1 MKVFR
6 AIIAAGVA
14 CSFEASL
21 HAQLADGIKAI
32 VHDSVITYQEVEAL
46 TAPAAEALRR
56 QYQRTQPEVYD
67 SKLAQILNENL
78 DQLLERQL
86 IIHDFKSAG
95 YNLPEAYLDD
105 LVQER
110 IRTRYGDRA
119 KLTKTLQ
126 AEGMTYEKFRQ
137 QLRDQVIVEL
147 LRYKNVSQDII
158 VSPHKIETYY
168 LTHQDEF
175 KLEEEVKLRTIVL
188 YVPSESEVPA
198 VKRLAG
204 EILGKIKEGATFAEM
219 ATIHSQG
226 SQSKQGGDWGW
237 VEHKTLNAGLAAIA
251 FSSKLGQLS
260 GVISRAGTQTNFWV
274 CEYDSA
280 GKPTLAR
287 HYTVVVDSETKKQKE
302 SLVEERSFQNA
313 GDAVNLPPPA
323 EFYLMLVE
331 DKRPAHAKPLS
342 DVQDDIEK
350 ILLNRER
357 TRLLKQYVDRLKK
370 KTFVRY
376 F

>member
-1 MKVFR
+1 MNVFR

-14 CSFEASL
+14 YGFSASL

-32 VHDSVITYQEVEAL
+32 VHDSVITYQQVEAL

-67 SKLAQILNENL
+67 KKLAEILNENL
-78 DQLLERQL
+78 EQLLERQL

-105 LVQER
+105 VVQER

-137 QLRDQVIVEL
+137 QLRDQIIVEI
-147 LRYKNVSQDII
+147 LRFKNVAQDII
-158 VSPHKIETYY
+158 VSPHKIEAYY
-168 LTHQDEF
+168 LAHQDEY
-175 KLEEEVKLRTIVL
+175 KLEDEVRLRMIVL
-188 YVPSESEVPA
+188 YVPSESEAPA
-198 VKRLAG
+198 VRRLAG

-226 SQSKQGGDWGW
+226 SQSHQGGDWGW
-237 VEHKTLNAGLAAIA
+237 VERKTLNAGLAAIA
-251 FSSKLGQLS
+251 FSLKLGQLS
-260 GVISRAGTQTNFWV
+260 DVISRSGTKTNFWV

-287 HYTVVVDSETKKQKE
+287 HFEVEVDSQTKKEKE
-302 SLVEERSFQNA
+302 SLVEERTFPNA
-313 GDAVNLPPPA
+313 GDSANLPPPE

-331 DKRPAHAKPLS
+331 DKRPAHVKPLI

-350 ILLNRER
+350 ILLNQER
-357 TRLLKQYVDRLKK
+357 TRLQKQYVDRLKK